1 MAEGDGLENRYT
13 RKGIK
18 GSNPLLSAK
27 YCLPAGLVKYFS
39 CVPICGVEQWLRAL
53 LAPLESS
60 DEDYWFPPAAAG

>member
-27 YCLPAGLVKYFS
+27 CCLSAVLITNIPSILRL
-39 CVPICGVEQWLRAL
+39 GVEQRSHAL

>member
-27 YCLPAGLVKYFS
+27 CCLPVGLTKIFPIFLRWGWSSIVELAQKTRWRY
-39 CVPICGVEQWLRAL
+39 VPARYVGF
-53 LAPLESS
+53 LA
-60 DEDYWFPPAAAG
+60 